1 MICIIP
7 FLWWKI
13 EKNMNQT
20 NLLFYYSWRTTET
33 KNSTVGNNCFCYFL
47 KFWTKNNKKTL
58 VAIIR
63 SFIND
68 FDIFSATGLHYF
80 DKFLNNAGLHNFLIK
95 ISHPGGLT
103 SISISMDKYFSMYLD
118 YFF

>member
-1 MICIIP
+1 MI
-7 FLWWKI
+7 L
-13 EKNMNQT
+13 T
-20 NLLFYYSWRTTET
+20 
-33 KNSTVGNNCFCYFL
+33 
-47 KFWTKNNKKTL
+47 
-58 VAIIR
+58 
-63 SFIND
+63 
-68 FDIFSATGLHYF
+68 FSATGLHYF

>member
-1 MICIIP
+1 
-7 FLWWKI
+7 
-13 EKNMNQT
+13 MNQT
-20 NLLFYYSWRTTET
+20 NLPYFSIVGELQKKHEKIALLGTT
-33 KNSTVGNNCFCYFL
+33 VFIL
-47 KFWTKNNKKTL
+47 RFWKKNNKKTL